1 MRIISVDLRRY
12 LWSDGGMSHIL
23 FFHSAVGLDDG
34 VHAMAQTLRDAGHT
48 VTTPDYYDGRTF
60 DTAEQGIAYRDEVG
74 FRTLVDRVNEAIEDI
89 EGPVVAAGISLGSA
103 MAQRLGKKDPRV
115 RAALLLHAGG
125 EAKPVD
131 WPTDC
136 ALQMH
141 YSVNDPWIDE
151 GMPEHLLRSAAR
163 AGARTEHYLYPGA
176 SHLFADP
183 TKPDYVKESADL
195 MWDRVLGLLTDLDES

>member
-1 MRIISVDLRRY
+1 
-12 LWSDGGMSHIL
+12 MSHIV

-60 DTAEQGIAYRDEVG
+60 DSAEEGVAHRDEVG
-74 FRTLVDRVNEAIEDI
+74 FRTLVDRVNEAIDGI
-89 EGPVVAAGISLGSA
+89 DGPFVAAGISLGSA
-103 MAQRLGKKDPRV
+103 MAQRLGKKDPRT

-131 WPTDC
+131 WPATC

-141 YSVNDPWIDE
+141 YGVDDPWIDA
-151 GMPEHLLRSAAR
+151 GMPEVLLRSAAR
-163 AGARTEHYLYPGA
+163 AGARTEHFLYPGA
-176 SHLFADP
+176 QHLFADP

-195 MWDRVLGLLTDLDES
+195 LWNRVLGLLDDLGDG